1 MAPGKELHAQCQV
14 LIYVGLRRAV
24 DPCKKRN
31 KFGLIGLKYVNFDSF
46 ESPPYPHITIIEKI
60 ESLLNIILS

>member
-1 MAPGKELHAQCQV
+1 MKMWEGVWVLAPGKELHAQCQV

-31 KFGLIGLKYVNFDSF
+31 KFGLIGLKYVK
-46 ESPPYPHITIIEKI
+46 IVEKI
-60 ESLLNIILS
+60 ASLLNIILS